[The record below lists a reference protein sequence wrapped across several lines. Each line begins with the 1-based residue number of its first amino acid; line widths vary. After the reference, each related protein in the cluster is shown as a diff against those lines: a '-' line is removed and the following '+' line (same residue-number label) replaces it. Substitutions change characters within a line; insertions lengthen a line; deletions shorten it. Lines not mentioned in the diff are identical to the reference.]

1 MLRISKLAD
10 YATVVVSFMARSP
23 GDTYSAA
30 KISARFDIGQPT
42 VSKILKL
49 LAHAKLLSAQ
59 RGVNGGYTLAR
70 LPVEISIAD
79 VIDAIEGI
87 PLGLTECSSMPGV
100 CAQESVCE
108 IRGNWQKISL
118 AVRRALAGVTL
129 ADMVSPQSISAPVA
143 MFAPAKRPPAG
154 GRGVSLASARERR

>member
-23 GDTYSAA
+23 ADTYSAA
-30 KISARFDIGQPT
+30 KISARLDIGQPT

-49 LAHAKLLSAQ
+49 LARGKLLSAQ

-70 LPVEISIAD
+70 VPAQISIAD

-100 CAQESVCE
+100 CVQESACK
-108 IRGNWQKISL
+108 IRGNWQQISL

-129 ADMVSPQSISAPVA
+129 ADMVLPQSISAPVV
-143 MFAPAKRPPAG
+143 MFAPAKRART
-154 GRGVSLASARERR
+154 GRRGAALANARERT